1 MPRGSP
7 DWQPWTAV
15 QRFADTGGATPF
27 EQKATVAKAIVEGSA
42 TSTDIVMVKGFV
54 SHVQIRFPT
63 GPAGLLHIQI
73 WDQSGQLWPGTVGQ
87 WFSGDNELIEFDT
100 EFDVEL
106 VVADYKLVIKGYNED
121 DAYPHSVLVRMWVV
135 ELPA

>member
-1 MPRGSP
+1 MARGSP

-15 QRFADTGGATPF
+15 QRFADTGGASPY
-27 EQKATVAKAIVEGSA
+27 EQKATILKAVTSENA
-42 TSTDIVMVKGFV
+42 TYTDIVMEKGFV

-73 WDQSGQLWPGTVGQ
+73 WDSTSQLWPGTADQ
-87 WFSGDNELIEFDT
+87 WFSGDNEVIEFNT
-100 EFDVEL
+100 EFDVEF
-106 VVADYKLVIKGYNED
+106 VDPDYKLRIKGYNED

-135 ELPA
+135 KLPE